1 MLCMIGQKSGT
12 VVPSYTSSL
21 LEEMSLSGTFS
32 PEQEAV
38 IQDTAGAVY
47 AAGSDTACSK
57 NIDLY

>member
-1 MLCMIGQKSGT
+1 MLCMVRQKSGT

-21 LEEMSLSGTFS
+21 LEEMSLSGTLS

-38 IQDTAGAVY
+38 IQDTGGAVY

-57 NIDLY
+57 IV